1 MKSYRRWRWVC
12 THASLYSSSPLHR
25 SPIAHAVSTLFGC
38 QVRDVI
44 KKHRVGLQR
53 VFAYYCTQCT
63 ELGGASDSMN
73 CDAFLLMLKH
83 AHLLDRHLTPLV
95 VKHVFALTQLVRQD
109 KTAPDEAT
117 MHDSHVHGSWCVHRR
132 RCSKTMQEVV
142 VRTK

>member
-1 MKSYRRWRWVC
+1 MTSYRRWRWVC

-95 VKHVFALTQLVRQD
+95 VKHVFALTQLVRQRQMRQQCT
-109 KTAPDEAT
+109 TATFTGPGVCTGGD
-117 MHDSHVHGSWCVHRR
+117 VRR
-132 RCSKTMQEVV
+132 RCW
-142 VRTK
+142 RWW